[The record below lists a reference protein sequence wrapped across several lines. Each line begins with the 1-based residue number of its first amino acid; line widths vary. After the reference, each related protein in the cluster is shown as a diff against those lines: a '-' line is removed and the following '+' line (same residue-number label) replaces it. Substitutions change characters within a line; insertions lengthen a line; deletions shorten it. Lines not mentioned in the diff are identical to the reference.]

1 MSFSLSKGKTI
12 IKSVKRGRGKWK
24 GDTAR
29 NGSGGPVELRNLAK
43 NGNSK
48 NAEKRRPPQRQS
60 NLSNGSSS
68 SVLLELDQDQAFSPQ
83 LWKRF
88 FDVSCVIL
96 TLPLWLP
103 VIILI
108 MAYIR
113 LTSPG
118 PIFYRQAR
126 VGYRESQFMIFKF
139 RTMRVNADTQPHEDY
154 FAKLTE
160 TECPMTKL
168 DAGDSRL
175 IRGGRF
181 LRASGLDE
189 LPQIFNVLRGE
200 MSLVGPRPC
209 LPNEF
214 ARYDVSQQERF
225 DGLPGLTGYWQV
237 NGKNQTTF
245 KEMIALDIFY
255 VRNASLWLDLKII
268 LKTFPTLAHE
278 MLTYR
283 KRDAE
288 TQPDPPPSE
297 SVVTRTSSS
306 AIR

>member
-1 MSFSLSKGKTI
+1 MSFSLTKGKKIT
-12 IKSVKRGRGKWK
+12 KSATRDRLK
-24 GDTAR
+24 GAR
-29 NGSGGPVELRNLAK
+29 TGSGTGAPVELGNLSK
-43 NGNSK
+43 NGKSENGQTQ
-48 NAEKRRPPQRQS
+48 RPSQS
-60 NLSNGSSS
+60 NLFDGASS
-68 SVLLELDQDQAFSPQ
+68 SVLLGLDESQAFSPQ
-83 LWKRF
+83 LWKRI

-96 TLPLWLP
+96 TLPFWLP
-103 VIILI
+103 LIILI

-126 VGYRESQFMIFKF
+126 VGYRKSQFMIFKF
-139 RTMRVNADTQPHEDY
+139 RTMRVNADTRPHEDY

-160 TECPMTKL
+160 IECPMTKL
-168 DAGDSRL
+168 DAGDGRL

-214 ARYDVSQQERF
+214 SRYEISQQERF

-255 VRNASLWLDLKII
+255 IRNATIWLDLKII
-268 LKTFPTLAHE
+268 LKTFPTLAQE
-278 MLTYR
+278 IQSYR
-283 KRDAE
+283 KPGAGRR
-288 TQPDPPPSE
+288 PPASAKE
-297 SVVTRTSSS
+297 HVLSRSSGNS
-306 AIR
+306 KQG

>member
-1 MSFSLSKGKTI
+1 MDTRNKLKAARSGTGRSVQLRKFS
-12 IKSVKRGRGKWK
+12 KSGNTQNGRGHC
-24 GDTAR
+24 DLP
-29 NGSGGPVELRNLAK
+29 NGASA
-43 NGNSK
+43 
-48 NAEKRRPPQRQS
+48 
-60 NLSNGSSS
+60 
-68 SVLLELDQDQAFSPQ
+68 SVFLGLDENKAFSPP
-83 LWKRF
+83 LWKRI
-88 FDVSCVIL
+88 FDVSGVIL

-118 PIFYRQAR
+118 PMFYRHSR
-126 VGYRESQFMIFKF
+126 IGYRKSEFMIFKF
-139 RTMRVNADTQPHEDY
+139 RTMRVNADTRPHEDY
-154 FAKLTE
+154 FATLAQSE
-160 TECPMTKL
+160 SPMIKL
-168 DAGDSRL
+168 DAGDNRL

-214 ARYDVSQQERF
+214 GWYDISQQERF

-237 NGKNQTTF
+237 SGKNQTTF
-245 KEMIALDIFY
+245 KEMVALDIFY

-268 LKTFPTLAHE
+268 LKTFPTLAQE
-278 MLTYR
+278 ILTYR
-283 KRDAE
+283 KLE
-288 TQPDPPPSE
+288 TGNRSE
-297 SVVTRTSSS
+297 TTASEQAAVRTSENSVKQG
-306 AIR
+306 